1 MCDCVLVKPW
11 LQSLCDVLLFSV
23 CEPMCDPGSEV
34 FVASVSILCVVGL
47 CVKASMV
54 LQSSQWKYQAQTGL
68 LAHQEP
74 KHLESLESKIGFF
87 SFFFTLCRQSKN
99 TKWTEAVFRSN
110 YKTDCF

>member
-1 MCDCVLVKPW
+1 MCDCVLVK

-99 TKWTEAVFRSN
+99 TKWTEAVFRNN